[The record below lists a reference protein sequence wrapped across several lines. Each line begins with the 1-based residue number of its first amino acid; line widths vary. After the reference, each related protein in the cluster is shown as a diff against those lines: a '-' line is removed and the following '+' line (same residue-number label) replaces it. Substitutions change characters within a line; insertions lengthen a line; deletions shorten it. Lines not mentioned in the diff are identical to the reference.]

1 MTNDVDTLATAL
13 YATIDDTL
21 KEHPDLAPWRPPAGI
36 TPRLSDAE
44 LVTLATMQA
53 ILGYTSE
60 AKWLRHAR
68 AHLRHLFPCLPQQP
82 GYDKRLRKAAG
93 LMRSVN
99 RILATTTSVWSD
111 DVWGVDSTPVEYGR
125 SRETDVGRSAPGSG

>member
-13 YATIDDTL
+13 YATTDDML

-53 ILGYTSE
+53 ILGYTRPNGS
-60 AKWLRHAR
+60 AMPVPTCATSS
-68 AHLRHLFPCLPQQP
+68 PTCPSSP
-82 GYDKRLRKAAG
+82 
-93 LMRSVN
+93 
-99 RILATTTSVWSD
+99 ATTS
-111 DVWGVDSTPVEYGR
+111 GYARPPV
-125 SRETDVGRSAPGSG
+125 

>member
-1 MTNDVDTLATAL
+1 
-13 YATIDDTL
+13 
-21 KEHPDLAPWRPPAGI
+21 
-36 TPRLSDAE
+36 
-44 LVTLATMQA
+44 MQA

-68 AHLRHLFPCLPQQP
+68 AHLCHLFPYLPQQP
-82 GYDKRLRKAAG
+82 GYTRQLRKAAG

-111 DVWGVDSTPVEYGR
+111 DVWGVDSTPVECGPPDYDESSARRDHQASAAVIALSASWMPSPTSPAVAAQCKGIR
-125 SRETDVGRSAPGSG
+125 ATAPGSHRCSSRVSGSGAVPS